1 MRQHGRRGSAA
12 LGDGWHV
19 GIVTVLADDTS
30 AVLDVLGIGGGR
42 RFHTGRMAV
51 PGGVTYLVVTPPAGS
66 GGVTAALGVL
76 CARYDPRVVVLVG
89 GGTATDAEARPAGE
103 REHGAGDLGSGDL
116 GSGHLG
122 AGHPGSGAGDVRL
135 VGGGEPVLGAVA
147 AFFSAAGEPATL
159 PGFGGTAPFR
169 VLREVAG
176 DGDVVARFCAGA
188 TTLRGKPL
196 AWAVIRGGAAR
207 DAAQALRYLIPY
219 LRPRL

>member
-1 MRQHGRRGSAA
+1 MRRRASV
-12 LGDGWHV
+12 GDGWHL
-19 GIVTVLADDTS
+19 GIVAVRQDETA
-30 AVLDVLGIGGGR
+30 AVLEVFGIGGAR

-76 CARYDPRVVVLVG
+76 CARYDPRVVVLVTG
-89 GGTATDAEARPAGE
+89 GLD
-103 REHGAGDLGSGDL
+103 
-116 GSGHLG
+116 
-122 AGHPGSGAGDVRL
+122 DVAIT
-135 VGGGEPVLGAVA
+135 GGPEPIDGAVTR
-147 AFFSAAGEPATL
+147 FFAAAGEPATL
-159 PGFGGTAPFR
+159 PGFGGAPPFR
-169 VLREVAG
+169 VFRDVAG
-176 DGDVVARFCAGA
+176 DAAVARFCAGA